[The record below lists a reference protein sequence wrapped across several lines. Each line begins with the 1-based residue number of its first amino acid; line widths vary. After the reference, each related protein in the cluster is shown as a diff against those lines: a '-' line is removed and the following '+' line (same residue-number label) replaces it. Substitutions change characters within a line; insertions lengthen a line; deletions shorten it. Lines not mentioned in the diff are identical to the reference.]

1 MATGPD
7 RSATVPAR
15 PPSDISRVRAR
26 APASRHRPLPIV
38 RRACIDIGSNTT
50 RLLVADCDGERL
62 VEVHQE
68 RAFTHVR
75 RALTPSEEIEAEKI
89 DEVAAVVAGQLR
101 RAREL
106 GAAEVLGVATAAIRN
121 AANGDA
127 LVSAVRKTC
136 GLEVAVLSAEEE
148 ARLAFTGA
156 ARTLGYAPAG
166 PLGVVDVGGGSSEL
180 VVGTVPDRID
190 WYVSFPLGSGQ
201 LTDECLPSDPP
212 SAEEIA
218 RAGKRISEALE
229 GVQPPPTASVVAV
242 GGSATSLR
250 RIAGPLLDAGA
261 FARVL
266 TLLAAERASE
276 VARRFEL
283 DADRV
288 RLLSAGLLI
297 LQAAAERFGAPLEV
311 GRGGLREG
319 LLLEVAD
326 V

>member
-1 MATGPD
+1 
-7 RSATVPAR
+7 
-15 PPSDISRVRAR
+15 
-26 APASRHRPLPIV
+26 V

-75 RALTPSEEIEAEKI
+75 RAMTPSGEIEADKI
-89 DEVAAVVAGQLR
+89 DDVVAVVAAQLR
-101 RAREL
+101 RARNL
-106 GAAEVLGVATAAIRN
+106 GAAQVVGVATAAVRR

-127 LVSAVRKTC
+127 LVSAVRETC
-136 GLEVAVLSAEEE
+136 GLKVAVLSAEEE

-156 ARTLGYAPAG
+156 ARTLGYAPSG

-190 WYVSFPLGSGQ
+190 WYASFPLGSGQ

-229 GVQPPPTASVVAV
+229 GVEPPPTASVVAV

-266 TLLAAERASE
+266 TLLAAERSTE

-283 DADRV
+283 DAERV